1 MSIAGKPE
9 AMGYWLPKLHGAHP
23 MRQNPNVERAI
34 RLALHQAT
42 EYEHQVK
49 KEPVTMPK
57 ILKKFEHK
65 AKIRQGAFASKYDWT
80 LYLSGQNVQLTCGED
95 FPTATDEE
103 EAAYVVEQQADA
115 AKGSKTLKDVK
126 SLREV
131 RKTNFITTLKSRGHD
146 EGKTVLVTEL
156 DDGDLVVTA
165 TKMTAEQIAERN
177 AELERRRKDREAK
190 KATTNGQQT
199 HLPVAEAAVA
209 PE

>member
-1 MSIAGKPE
+1 M
-9 AMGYWLPKLHGAHP
+9 
-23 MRQNPNVERAI
+23 
-34 RLALHQAT
+34 HQAI
-42 EYEHQVK
+42 EEEPHII
-49 KEPVTMPK
+49 KETVMPK

-80 LYLSGQNVQLTCGED
+80 LYLSGQNVQLACGED

-103 EAAYVVEQQADA
+103 EAAYIAEQQADA
-115 AKGSKTLKDVK
+115 AKGGKTLKDKDIK

-131 RKTNFITTLKSRGHD
+131 RKTNFITTLKARGHD

-165 TKMTAEQIAERN
+165 TKMTAEQIADRI
-177 AELERRRKDREAK
+177 ADLERRRKDRESK
-190 KATTNGQQT
+190 KTTGGANGQQT
-199 HLPVAEAAVA
+199 HLPVAEAAFA